1 MSSRS
6 SKIGLTF
13 SLKLSVL
20 YALFFVVGSGGL
32 FVLAYYLIDNLIEQR
47 EREIVRDRIQ
57 EYRAWYAE
65 GGLRALKAR
74 FDQQS
79 TTAKDI
85 FFMRITGPLD
95 QVLFVSFPK
104 GFGAVEA
111 GLPRS
116 LPRTEE
122 ELWLTL
128 KGQAEKEAWTVG
140 VAALPGGLKL
150 QVGKRSA
157 QAQELLLFFK
167 TVFLV
172 FSIPILLLGIIGGGL
187 LTFRAIR
194 PIRRLIQT
202 VKDILNTGKM
212 SLRVPSGGEAGEM
225 GELVS
230 LFNRML
236 DKNDALI
243 QAMHQ
248 SLDNV
253 AHDLRTPMTRLRGVA
268 ELALQDA
275 RDPNACREALADCME
290 ESERVLTMLNTLM
303 DVAEA
308 ETGAMRLDLSE
319 VSVPEVIDTVVD
331 LYDLVA
337 EDKGIAIERNIP
349 GTLSIRGDR
358 IRFQQVMANLLD
370 NAIKYS
376 GEGAKIR
383 IAGREEEGR
392 VIVSVADE
400 GMGIPPA
407 DINRIWERLYRGDLS
422 RSQRGLGLGLSF
434 VQAIV
439 HAHRGTVSVESRVGK
454 GSTFTVRLPRA

>member
-1 MSSRS
+1 MSSRR

-20 YALFFVVGSGGL
+20 YALFFVVASSGL

-57 EYRAWYAE
+57 EYRAWYGE

-79 TTAKDI
+79 ATAKDI
-85 FFMRITGPLD
+85 FFVRITGPLD

-104 GFGAVEA
+104 GFTEVED

-116 LPRTEE
+116 LPRTKE

-128 KGQAEKEAWTVG
+128 KGRTEKEAWTIG
-140 VAALPGGLKL
+140 VTTLPGGLRL

-157 QAQELLLFFK
+157 QAQELLSFFK

-172 FSIPILLLGIIGGGL
+172 FSIPILLLGVVGGGL

-194 PIRRLIQT
+194 PIRHLIQT
-202 VKDILNTGKM
+202 VKDILKTGKT
-212 SLRVPSGGEAGEM
+212 SLRVPSRGEGGEM

-230 LFNRML
+230 LFNQML
-236 DKNDALI
+236 DENDALI
-243 QAMHQ
+243 RAMHQ

-275 RDPNACREALADCME
+275 RDPKACGEALADCLE
-290 ESERVLTMLNTLM
+290 ESERVLTMLDTLM

-308 ETGAMRLDLSE
+308 ETGTMRLAVTE
-319 VSVPEVIDTVVD
+319 VSVPEVIDGVVE

-337 EDKGIAIERNIP
+337 EDKGVVLEKSISP
-349 GTLSIRGDR
+349 GLSIRGDR
-358 IRFQQVMANLLD
+358 TRFQQVMANLVD
-370 NAIKYS
+370 NAVKYS
-376 GEGAKIR
+376 EMSGKIR
-383 IAGREEEGR
+383 VSGHEEDGWA
-392 VIVSVADE
+392 VISVSDE
-400 GMGIPPA
+400 GIGIPPA
-407 DINRIWERLYRGDLS
+407 DINRIWDRLYRGDHS
-422 RSQRGLGLGLSF
+422 RSQRGLGLGLSL
-434 VQAIV
+434 VRAVV
-439 HAHRGTVSVESRVGK
+439 HAHGGMVSVDSRVGK
-454 GSTFTVRLPRA
+454 GSAFTVRLPLA

>member
-1 MSSRS
+1 MSSRR

-20 YALFFVVGSGGL
+20 YALFFVVASSGL

-57 EYRAWYAE
+57 EYRAWYGE

-79 TTAKDI
+79 ATAKDI
-85 FFMRITGPLD
+85 FFVRITGPLD

-104 GFGAVEA
+104 GFTEVED

-116 LPRTEE
+116 LPRTKE

-128 KGQAEKEAWTVG
+128 KGRTEKEAWTIG
-140 VAALPGGLKL
+140 VTTLPGGLRL

-157 QAQELLLFFK
+157 QAQELLSFFK

-172 FSIPILLLGIIGGGL
+172 FSIPILLLGLVGGGL
-187 LTFRAIR
+187 LTFRAMR
-194 PIRRLIQT
+194 PIRHLIQT
-202 VKDILNTGKM
+202 VKDILKTGKT
-212 SLRVPSGGEAGEM
+212 SLRVPSRGQGGEM

-230 LFNRML
+230 LFNQML

-243 QAMHQ
+243 RAMHQ

-275 RDPNACREALADCME
+275 RDPKACGEALADCLE
-290 ESERVLTMLNTLM
+290 ESERVLTMLDTLM

-308 ETGAMRLDLSE
+308 ETGTMRLAVTE
-319 VSVPEVIDTVVD
+319 VSVPEVIDAVVE

-337 EDKGIAIERNIP
+337 EDKGVVLEKSISP
-349 GTLSIRGDR
+349 GLSIRGDR
-358 IRFQQVMANLLD
+358 TRFQQVMANLVD
-370 NAIKYS
+370 NAVKYS
-376 GEGAKIR
+376 EKGGKIR
-383 IAGREEEGR
+383 VSGHEEDGWA
-392 VIVSVADE
+392 VISVSDE
-400 GMGIPPA
+400 GIGIPPA
-407 DINRIWERLYRGDLS
+407 DINRIWDRLYRGDHS
-422 RSQRGLGLGLSF
+422 RSQRGLGLGLSL
-434 VQAIV
+434 VRAVV
-439 HAHRGTVSVESRVGK
+439 HAHGGVVSVDSRVGK
-454 GSTFTVRLPRA
+454 GSAFTVRLPSA